1 MKITNEQV
9 IAACDI
15 AGQVFDGRLK
25 AAVGGEILAA
35 SQGLNKTT
43 AMDFINDYKY
53 LLEGRVFQRAMS
65 AGAMRYFMQQIAKDR
80 GTAGLTNAVTSLRA
94 HIDYYE
100 GHYNVTMHSMRSVA
114 DDFAALLAKPQTAQ
128 EVARDFALAVARSS
142 RSPRSIRLQRL
153 ENSTK
158 RALSVVVQTT
168 VFMRNPDVVAEALFR
183 ANGQCERCSAPAPFL
198 RAKDGS
204 PYLEVHHR
212 VQLANGGDD
221 SLENAIALCPNC
233 HRWEHYGARDSEPGS
248 ATD

>member
-1 MKITNEQV
+1 MKITHEQV

-15 AGQVFDGRLK
+15 AGQVFDGKLK

-35 SQGLNKTT
+35 DHGLNKTT
-43 AMDFINDYKY
+43 AMDFINDYRY

-65 AGAMRYFMQQIAKDR
+65 AGAMHYFMQQIAKDR

-100 GHYNVTMHSMRSVA
+100 GHYNVTMHSMRAVA
-114 DDFAALLAKPQTAQ
+114 AEFAALLAMPRTAQ
-128 EVARDFALAVARSS
+128 EIELDFTLAVARSS
-142 RSPRSIRLQRL
+142 QAPRSIRLQRL

-158 RALSVVVQTT
+158 RAPTVLVQTT
-168 VFMRNPDVVAEALFR
+168 VFIRNPDVVAEALFR
-183 ANGQCERCSAPAPFL
+183 ADGKCERCRAPAPFL

-233 HRWEHYGARDSEPGS
+233 HRWEHYGAPDTERG
-248 ATD
+248 

>member
-15 AGQVFDGRLK
+15 AGQVFDGKLK

-35 SQGLNKTT
+35 GHGLNRTM
-43 AMDFINDYKY
+43 AMDFINDYRC

-65 AGAMRYFMQQIAKDR
+65 SGAMRYFMEQIAKDR
-80 GTAGLTNAVTSLRA
+80 GAAGLTNAVASLRA

-114 DDFAALLAKPQTAQ
+114 DDFAALLARPETAQ
-128 EVARDFALAVARSS
+128 DIERDFAMAVARSS
-142 RSPRSIRLQRL
+142 QASRPARLRRL
-153 ENSTK
+153 EQSSK

-168 VFMRNPDVVAEALFR
+168 VFMRNPDVVAEVLFR
-183 ANGQCERCSAPAPFL
+183 ADGRCERCRTLAPFL